1 MESTAAPRENKMG
14 TMPVGK
20 LLTGM
25 ALPMMAS
32 MLFQALY
39 NVVDSIYV
47 AQLGQDALNAV
58 SLALPL
64 QNLMIAVGGGLGV
77 GMNALLSR
85 SLGEKKYE
93 NADRAA
99 NTTIFLAIMAS
110 VIFALIGVFLSRPF
124 FALQTTNENII
135 NYGVDYTSICLG
147 VSFGIFLQFTAERML
162 QATGRTVLS
171 MCTQVLGAVINMVLD
186 PILIFGLCGAP
197 RLEVAGAAI
206 ATVAGQIVAACVG
219 LILNKKLNDD
229 VHLRISHIRW
239 HGWTVKEIFRV
250 GFPSM
255 LMMSV
260 GSVTTFTMN
269 KILLGFSEAA
279 TAVYGAYFKLQ
290 NFIFMPVFGL
300 NNACVPIVSYNYG
313 AARLDRLKEAIKRT
327 IITAMSIMA
336 VGAAL
341 FILIPGVLLGFFNP
355 SAEMLAIGV
364 PALRVIGG
372 HFILAGFC
380 IIAGSVCQA
389 IGNPFYS
396 LIISVGRQIV
406 VLLPV
411 AWLMSLTGNLLLVW
425 LAFPIAEGMSLILSG
440 FFLRRTMKAAE
451 ASIRSRLRE

>member
-1 MESTAAPRENKMG
+1 MEPNAAPRENKMG

-20 LLTGM
+20 LLMTM

-64 QNLMIAVGGGLGV
+64 QNLIIAAGGGIGV

-85 SLGEKKYE
+85 SLGEKKQDV
-93 NADRAA
+93 ADRAA
-99 NTTIFLAIMAS
+99 STAIFLAVAFGVLFA
-110 VIFALIGVFLSRPF
+110 VIGLTVSRPF
-124 FALQTTNENII
+124 FTLQTTNENII
-135 NYGVDYTSICLG
+135 RYGTDYTTICLG
-147 VSFGIFLQFTAERML
+147 LSVGIFLQFCFERML
-162 QATGRTVLS
+162 QATGRTVHS
-171 MCTQVLGAVINMVLD
+171 MCTQVLGALINMVMD
-186 PILIFGLCGAP
+186 PILIFGLYGFP
-197 RLEVAGAAI
+197 RMEVAGAAV
-206 ATVAGQIVAACVG
+206 ATVAGQLIAAAVG
-219 LILNKKLNDD
+219 FAVNLKLNHD
-229 VHLRISHIRW
+229 VHIRVKDICW
-239 HGWTVKEIFRV
+239 HTRTVKEIFRV

-355 SAEMLAIGV
+355 SAQMLAIGV

-425 LAFPIAEGMSLILSG
+425 LAFPIAEGMSLILSS

>member
-1 MESTAAPRENKMG
+1 MANPAPAENKMG

-20 LLTGM
+20 LLLAMG
-25 ALPMMAS
+25 LPMMAS

-39 NVVDSIYV
+39 NVVDSIFV
-47 AQLGQDALNAV
+47 ARLGQDALNAV

-85 SLGEKKYE
+85 SLGEKKFE

-110 VIFALIGVFLSRPF
+110 IIFALIGVFVSRPF
-124 FALQTTNENII
+124 FALQTANENII
-135 NYGVDYTSICLG
+135 RYGVDYTSICLG

-171 MCTQVLGAVINMVLD
+171 MCTQVLGAVINMIMD
-186 PILIFGLCGAP
+186 PILIFGLFGFP
-197 RLEVAGAAI
+197 RLEVAGAAV
-206 ATVAGQIVAACVG
+206 ATVLGQIVAAIAG

-239 HGWTVKEIFRV
+239 HSWTVKEIFRV

-269 KILLGFSEAA
+269 KILMGFSEAA

-313 AARLDRLKEAIKRT
+313 AARLDRLKKAVKYTICTAIC
-327 IITAMSIMA
+327 IM
-336 VGAAL
+336 VCGTLL
-341 FILIPGVLLGFFNP
+341 FESVPEVLLGFFNP
-355 SAEMLAIGV
+355 SAEMLSIGAV
-364 PALRVIGG
+364 ALRIVGI
-372 HFILAGFC
+372 HFPLAGFC

-389 IGNPFYS
+389 IGNPLHS
-396 LIISVGRQIV
+396 LLISVGRQIV

-411 AWLMSLTGNLLLVW
+411 AYLMSLTGNLNLVW
-425 LAFPIAEGMSLILSG
+425 FAFPIAEGVSLMLST
-440 FFLRRTMKAAE
+440 FFLRKTLKKANARM
-451 ASIRSRLRE
+451 AAQA

>member
-85 SLGEKKYE
+85 SLGEKKQDV
-93 NADRAA
+93 ADRAA
-99 NTTIFLAIMAS
+99 STAIFLAVAFGVLFA
-110 VIFALIGVFLSRPF
+110 VIGLTVSRPF
-124 FALQTTNENII
+124 FALQTANENII
-135 NYGVDYTSICLG
+135 RYGVDYTSICLG

-171 MCTQVLGAVINMVLD
+171 MCTQVLGAVINMIMD
-186 PILIFGLCGAP
+186 PILIFGLFGFP
-197 RLEVAGAAI
+197 RLEVAGAAV
-206 ATVAGQIVAACVG
+206 ATVLGQIVAAIAG

-239 HGWTVKEIFRV
+239 HSWTVKEIFRV

-313 AARLDRLKEAIKRT
+313 AARLDRLKQAVKYTICTAIC
-327 IITAMSIMA
+327 IMLC
-336 VGAAL
+336 GLLLFAL
-341 FILIPGVLLGFFNP
+341 VPELLLNIFSP
-355 SAEMLAIGV
+355 SAEMLQIGTT
-364 PALRVIGG
+364 ALRILGLP
-372 HFILAGFC
+372 FPLAGFC

-389 IGNPFYS
+389 IGNPIHS
-396 LIISVGRQIV
+396 LLISVGRQIV

-411 AWLMSLTGNLLLVW
+411 AFLMSLTGNLNLVW
-425 LAFPIAEGMSLILSG
+425 FAFPIAEFMSLLLSTV
-440 FFLRRTMKAAE
+440 FLRKTLKKARAHIE
-451 ASIRSRLRE
+451 AQAR

>member
-206 ATVAGQIVAACVG
+206 ATVAGQIIAAGVG

-313 AARLDRLKEAIKRT
+313 AARLDRLKQAVKYTICTAIC
-327 IITAMSIMA
+327 IMLC
-336 VGAAL
+336 GLLLFAL
-341 FILIPGVLLGFFNP
+341 VPELLLNIFSP
-355 SAEMLAIGV
+355 SAEMLQIGTT
-364 PALRVIGG
+364 ALRILGLP
-372 HFILAGFC
+372 FPLAGFC

-389 IGNPFYS
+389 IGNPIHS
-396 LIISVGRQIV
+396 LLISVGRQIV

-411 AWLMSLTGNLLLVW
+411 AFLMSLTGNLNLVW
-425 LAFPIAEGMSLILSG
+425 FAFPIAEFMSLLLSTV
-440 FFLRRTMKAAE
+440 FLRKTLKKARAHIE
-451 ASIRSRLRE
+451 AQAR

>member
-1 MESTAAPRENKMG
+1 MANPAPAENKMG

-20 LLTGM
+20 LLLAMG
-25 ALPMMAS
+25 LPMMAS

-39 NVVDSIYV
+39 NEVDSIFV
-47 AQLGQDALNAV
+47 ARLGQDALNAV

-85 SLGEKKYE
+85 SLGEKKFE

-110 VIFALIGVFLSRPF
+110 IIFALIGVFVSRPF
-124 FALQTTNENII
+124 FALQTANENII
-135 NYGVDYTSICLG
+135 RYGVDYTSICLG

-171 MCTQVLGAVINMVLD
+171 MCTQVLGAVINMIMD
-186 PILIFGLCGAP
+186 PILIFGLFGFP
-197 RLEVAGAAI
+197 RLEVAGAAV
-206 ATVAGQIVAACVG
+206 ATVLGQIVAAIAG

-239 HGWTVKEIFRV
+239 HSWTVKEIFRV

-269 KILLGFSEAA
+269 KILMGFSEAA

-313 AARLDRLKEAIKRT
+313 AARLDRLKKAVKYTICTAIC
-327 IITAMSIMA
+327 IM
-336 VGAAL
+336 VCGTLL
-341 FILIPGVLLGFFNP
+341 FESVPEVLLGFFNP
-355 SAEMLAIGV
+355 SAEMLSIGAV
-364 PALRVIGG
+364 ALRIVGI
-372 HFILAGFC
+372 HFPLAGFC

-389 IGNPFYS
+389 IGNPLHS
-396 LIISVGRQIV
+396 LLISVGRQIV

-411 AWLMSLTGNLLLVW
+411 AYLMSLTGNLNLVW
-425 LAFPIAEGMSLILSG
+425 FAFPIAEGVSLMLST
-440 FFLRRTMKAAE
+440 FFLRKTLKKANARM
-451 ASIRSRLRE
+451 AAQA

>member
-1 MESTAAPRENKMG
+1 MANPAPAENKMG

-20 LLTGM
+20 LLLAMG
-25 ALPMMAS
+25 LPMMAS

-39 NVVDSIYV
+39 NVVDSIFV
-47 AQLGQDALNAV
+47 ARLGQDALNAV

-85 SLGEKKYE
+85 SLGEKKFE

-110 VIFALIGVFLSRPF
+110 IIFALIGVFVSRPF
-124 FALQTTNENII
+124 FALQTANENII
-135 NYGVDYTSICLG
+135 RYGVDYTSICLG
-147 VSFGIFLQFTAERML
+147 VSIGIFLQFTAERML

-171 MCTQVLGAVINMVLD
+171 MCTQVLGAVINMIMD
-186 PILIFGLCGAP
+186 PILIFGLFGFP
-197 RLEVAGAAI
+197 RLEVAGAAV
-206 ATVAGQIVAACVG
+206 ATVLGQIVAAITG
-219 LILNKKLNDD
+219 LVLNKKLNDD

-239 HGWTVKEIFRV
+239 HSWTVKEIFRV

-269 KILLGFSEAA
+269 KILMGFSEAA

-313 AARLDRLKEAIKRT
+313 AARLDRLKKAVKYTICTAIC
-327 IITAMSIMA
+327 IMIC
-336 VGAAL
+336 GTLL
-341 FILIPGVLLGFFNP
+341 FESVPEVLLGFFNP
-355 SAEMLAIGV
+355 SAEMLSIGAV
-364 PALRVIGG
+364 ALRIVGI
-372 HFILAGFC
+372 HFPLAGFC

-389 IGNPFYS
+389 IGNPLHS
-396 LIISVGRQIV
+396 LLISVGRQIV

-411 AWLMSLTGNLLLVW
+411 AYLMSLTGNLNLVW
-425 LAFPIAEGMSLILSG
+425 FAFPIAEGVSLMLST
-440 FFLRRTMKAAE
+440 FFLRKTLKKANARM
-451 ASIRSRLRE
+451 AAQTR

>member
-1 MESTAAPRENKMG
+1 MANPAPAENKMG

-20 LLTGM
+20 LLLAMG
-25 ALPMMAS
+25 LPMMAS

-39 NVVDSIYV
+39 NVVDSIFV
-47 AQLGQDALNAV
+47 ARLGQDALNAV

-85 SLGEKKYE
+85 SLGEKKFE

-110 VIFALIGVFLSRPF
+110 IIFALIGVFVSRPF
-124 FALQTTNENII
+124 FALQTANENII
-135 NYGVDYTSICLG
+135 RYGVDYTSICLG

-171 MCTQVLGAVINMVLD
+171 MCTQVLGAVINMIMD
-186 PILIFGLCGAP
+186 PILIFGLFGFP
-197 RLEVAGAAI
+197 RLEVAGAAV
-206 ATVAGQIVAACVG
+206 ATVLGQIVAAIAG

-239 HGWTVKEIFRV
+239 HSWTVKEIFRV

-269 KILLGFSEAA
+269 KILMGFSEAA

-313 AARLDRLKEAIKRT
+313 AARLDRLKKAVKYTICTAIC
-327 IITAMSIMA
+327 IM
-336 VGAAL
+336 VCGTLL
-341 FILIPGVLLGFFNP
+341 FESVPEVLLGFFNP
-355 SAEMLAIGV
+355 SAEMLSIGAV
-364 PALRVIGG
+364 ALRIVGI
-372 HFILAGFC
+372 HFPLAGFC

-389 IGNPFYS
+389 IGNPLHS
-396 LIISVGRQIV
+396 LLISVGRQIV

-411 AWLMSLTGNLLLVW
+411 AYLMSLTGNLNLVW
-425 LAFPIAEGMSLILSG
+425 FAFPIAEGVSLMLST
-440 FFLRRTMKAAE
+440 FFLRKTLKKANARM
-451 ASIRSRLRE
+451 AAQPR

>member
-1 MESTAAPRENKMG
+1 MANPAPAENKMG

-20 LLTGM
+20 LLLAMG
-25 ALPMMAS
+25 LPMMAS

-39 NVVDSIYV
+39 NVVDSIFV
-47 AQLGQDALNAV
+47 ARLGQDALNAV

-85 SLGEKKYE
+85 SLGEKKFE

-110 VIFALIGVFLSRPF
+110 IIFALIGVFVSRPF
-124 FALQTTNENII
+124 FALQTANEAII
-135 NYGVDYTSICLG
+135 GYGVDYTSICLG

-171 MCTQVLGAVINMVLD
+171 MCTQVLGAVINMIMD
-186 PILIFGLCGAP
+186 PILIFGLFGFP
-197 RLEVAGAAI
+197 RLEVAGAAV
-206 ATVAGQIVAACVG
+206 ATVLGQIVAAIAG

-229 VHLRISHIRW
+229 VHLRISHVRW
-239 HGWTVKEIFRV
+239 HSWTVKEIFRV

-269 KILLGFSEAA
+269 KILMGFSEAA

-313 AARLDRLKEAIKRT
+313 AARLDRLKKAVKYTICTAIC
-327 IITAMSIMA
+327 IM
-336 VGAAL
+336 VCGTLL
-341 FILIPGVLLGFFNP
+341 FESVPEVLLGFFSP
-355 SAEMLAIGV
+355 SAEMLSIGAV
-364 PALRVIGG
+364 ALRIVGI
-372 HFILAGFC
+372 HFPLAGFC

-389 IGNPFYS
+389 IGNPLHS
-396 LIISVGRQIV
+396 LLISVGRQIV

-411 AWLMSLTGNLLLVW
+411 AYLMSLTGNLNLVW
-425 LAFPIAEGMSLILSG
+425 FAFPIAEGVSLMLST
-440 FFLRRTMKAAE
+440 FFLRKTLKKANARM
-451 ASIRSRLRE
+451 AAQPR

>member
-1 MESTAAPRENKMG
+1 MANPAPAENKMG

-20 LLTGM
+20 LLLAMG
-25 ALPMMAS
+25 LPMMAS

-39 NVVDSIYV
+39 NVVDSIFV
-47 AQLGQDALNAV
+47 ARLGQDALNAV

-85 SLGEKKYE
+85 SLGEKKFE

-110 VIFALIGVFLSRPF
+110 IIFALIGVFVSRPF
-124 FALQTTNENII
+124 FALQTANEAII
-135 NYGVDYTSICLG
+135 GYGVDYTSICLG

-171 MCTQVLGAVINMVLD
+171 MCTQVLGAVINMIMD
-186 PILIFGLCGAP
+186 PILIFGLFGFP
-197 RLEVAGAAI
+197 RLEVAGAAV
-206 ATVAGQIVAACVG
+206 ATVLGQIVAAIAG

-239 HGWTVKEIFRV
+239 HSWTVKEIFRV

-269 KILLGFSEAA
+269 KILMGFSEAA

-313 AARLDRLKEAIKRT
+313 AARLDRLKKAVKYTICTAIC
-327 IITAMSIMA
+327 IM
-336 VGAAL
+336 VCGTLL
-341 FILIPGVLLGFFNP
+341 FESVPEVLLGFFNP
-355 SAEMLAIGV
+355 SAEMLSIGAV
-364 PALRVIGG
+364 ALRIVGI
-372 HFILAGFC
+372 HFPLAGFC

-389 IGNPFYS
+389 IGNPLHS
-396 LIISVGRQIV
+396 LLISVGRQIV

-411 AWLMSLTGNLLLVW
+411 AYLMSLTGNLNLVW
-425 LAFPIAEGMSLILSG
+425 FAFPIAEGVSLMLST
-440 FFLRRTMKAAE
+440 FFLRKTLKKANARM
-451 ASIRSRLRE
+451 AAQA

>member
-1 MESTAAPRENKMG
+1 MANPAPAENKMG

-20 LLTGM
+20 LLLAMG
-25 ALPMMAS
+25 LPMMAS

-39 NVVDSIYV
+39 NVVDSIFV
-47 AQLGQDALNAV
+47 ARLGQDALNAV

-85 SLGEKKYE
+85 SLGEKKFE

-110 VIFALIGVFLSRPF
+110 IIFALIGVFVSRPF
-124 FALQTTNENII
+124 FALQTANENII
-135 NYGVDYTSICLG
+135 RYGVDYTSICLG
-147 VSFGIFLQFTAERML
+147 VSIGIFLQFTAERML

-171 MCTQVLGAVINMVLD
+171 MCTQVLGAVINMIMD
-186 PILIFGLCGAP
+186 PILIFGLFGFP
-197 RLEVAGAAI
+197 RLEVAGAAV
-206 ATVAGQIVAACVG
+206 ATVLGQIVAAIAG

-239 HGWTVKEIFRV
+239 HSWTVKEIFRV

-269 KILLGFSEAA
+269 KILMGFSEAA

-313 AARLDRLKEAIKRT
+313 AARLDRLKKAVKYTICTAIC
-327 IITAMSIMA
+327 IM
-336 VGAAL
+336 VCGTLL
-341 FILIPGVLLGFFNP
+341 FESVPEVLLGFFNP
-355 SAEMLAIGV
+355 SAEMLSIGAV
-364 PALRVIGG
+364 ALRIVGI
-372 HFILAGFC
+372 HFPLAGFC

-389 IGNPFYS
+389 IGNPLHS
-396 LIISVGRQIV
+396 LLISVGRQIV

-411 AWLMSLTGNLLLVW
+411 AYLMSLTGNLNLVW
-425 LAFPIAEGMSLILSG
+425 FAFPIAEGVSLMLST
-440 FFLRRTMKAAE
+440 FFLRKTLKKANARM
-451 ASIRSRLRE
+451 AAQPR

>member
-1 MESTAAPRENKMG
+1 MANPAPAENKMG

-20 LLTGM
+20 LLLAMG
-25 ALPMMAS
+25 LPMMAS

-39 NVVDSIYV
+39 NVVDSIFV
-47 AQLGQDALNAV
+47 ARLGQDALNAV

-85 SLGEKKYE
+85 SLGEKKFE

-110 VIFALIGVFLSRPF
+110 IIFALIGVFVSRPF
-124 FALQTTNENII
+124 FALQTANENII
-135 NYGVDYTSICLG
+135 RYGVDYTSICLG

-171 MCTQVLGAVINMVLD
+171 MCTQVLGAVINMIMD
-186 PILIFGLCGAP
+186 PILIFGLFGFP
-197 RLEVAGAAI
+197 RLEVAGAAV
-206 ATVAGQIVAACVG
+206 ATVLGQIVAAIAG

-239 HGWTVKEIFRV
+239 HSWTVKEIFRV

-269 KILLGFSEAA
+269 KILMGFSEAA

-313 AARLDRLKEAIKRT
+313 AARLDRLKKAVKYTICTAIC
-327 IITAMSIMA
+327 IMIC
-336 VGAAL
+336 GTLL
-341 FILIPGVLLGFFNP
+341 FESVPEVLLGFFNP
-355 SAEMLAIGV
+355 SAEMLSIGAV
-364 PALRVIGG
+364 ALRIVGI
-372 HFILAGFC
+372 HFPLAGFC

-389 IGNPFYS
+389 IGNPLHS
-396 LIISVGRQIV
+396 LLISVGRQIV

-411 AWLMSLTGNLLLVW
+411 AYLMSLTGNLNLVW
-425 LAFPIAEGMSLILSG
+425 FAFPIAEGVSLMLST
-440 FFLRRTMKAAE
+440 FFLRKTLKKANARM
-451 ASIRSRLRE
+451 AAQTR

>member
-1 MESTAAPRENKMG
+1 MEKTVPQENKMG

-20 LLTGM
+20 LLFTMG
-25 ALPMMAS
+25 LPMMAS

-39 NVVDSIYV
+39 NVVDSIFVSY
-47 AQLGQDALNAV
+47 LGQDALNAV

-64 QNLMIAVGGGLGV
+64 QNVMIAVGGGLGV

-85 SLGEKKYE
+85 SLGEKKFE

-99 NTTIFLAIMAS
+99 NTTIFLAVLAS
-110 VIFALIGVFLSRPF
+110 LVFALVGIFVSRPF

-135 NYGVDYTSICLG
+135 RYGVDYTSICLG
-147 VSFGIFLQFTAERML
+147 LSMGIFLQFTAERML
-162 QATGRTVLS
+162 QATGRTLLS
-171 MCTQVLGAVINMVLD
+171 MCTQVLGALINMVLD
-186 PILIFGLCGAP
+186 PILIFGLFGFP
-197 RLEVAGAAI
+197 RLEVAGAAV
-206 ATVAGQIVAACVG
+206 ATVAGQIVAAATG
-219 LILNKKLNDD
+219 LVLNVRLNHD
-229 VHLRISHIRW
+229 VHLSIKRVRW

-290 NFIFMPVFGL
+290 NFIFMPVFGM

-313 AARLDRLKEAIKRT
+313 AARLDRLKKAVKYTVCTAIC
-327 IITAMSIMA
+327 IMTC
-336 VGAAL
+336 GTLL
-341 FILIPGVLLGFFNP
+341 FELAPHILLGFFNP
-355 SAEMLAIGV
+355 SEEMLSIGMV
-364 PALRVIGG
+364 ALRIVGI
-372 HFILAGFC
+372 HFPLAGFC

-389 IGNPFYS
+389 IGNPVHS
-396 LIISVGRQIV
+396 LLISVGRQIV

-411 AWLMSLTGNLLLVW
+411 AYLMSLTGNLNLVW
-425 LAFPIAEGMSLILSG
+425 LAFPIAEGMSLILSS
-440 FFLRRTMKAAE
+440 FFLSKTMKKARARME
-451 ASIRSRLRE
+451 AQQ

>member
-1 MESTAAPRENKMG
+1 MANPAPAENKMG

-20 LLTGM
+20 LLLAMG
-25 ALPMMAS
+25 LPMMAS

-39 NVVDSIYV
+39 NVVDSIFV
-47 AQLGQDALNAV
+47 ARLGQDALNAV

-85 SLGEKKYE
+85 SLGEKKFE

-110 VIFALIGVFLSRPF
+110 IIFALIGVFVSRPF
-124 FALQTTNENII
+124 FALQTANENII
-135 NYGVDYTSICLG
+135 RYGVDYTSICLG

-171 MCTQVLGAVINMVLD
+171 MCTQVLGAVINMIMD
-186 PILIFGLCGAP
+186 PILIFGLFGFP
-197 RLEVAGAAI
+197 RLEVAGAAV
-206 ATVAGQIVAACVG
+206 ATVLGQIVAAIAG

-239 HGWTVKEIFRV
+239 HSWTVKEIFRV

-269 KILLGFSEAA
+269 KILMGFSEAA

-313 AARLDRLKEAIKRT
+313 AARLDRLKKAVKYTICTAIC
-327 IITAMSIMA
+327 IM
-336 VGAAL
+336 VCGTLL
-341 FILIPGVLLGFFNP
+341 FESVPEVLLGFFNP
-355 SAEMLAIGV
+355 SAEMLSIGAV
-364 PALRVIGG
+364 ALRIVGI
-372 HFILAGFC
+372 HFPLAGFC

-389 IGNPFYS
+389 IGNPLHS
-396 LIISVGRQIV
+396 LLISAGRQIV

-411 AWLMSLTGNLLLVW
+411 AYLMSLTGNLNLVW
-425 LAFPIAEGMSLILSG
+425 FAFPIAEGVSLMLST
-440 FFLRRTMKAAE
+440 FFLRKTLKKANARM
-451 ASIRSRLRE
+451 AAQA

>member
-1 MESTAAPRENKMG
+1 MSNTAPVENKMG
-14 TMPVGK
+14 VLPVGK
-20 LLTGM
+20 LLFTM
-25 ALPMMAS
+25 AVPMMAS

-39 NVVDSIYV
+39 NVVDSIFV
-47 AQLGQDALNAV
+47 ARLGQDALNAV

-85 SLGEKKYE
+85 SLGEKKFE

-99 NTTIFLAIMAS
+99 NTTVLLAILAS
-110 VIFALIGVFLSRPF
+110 VIFALIGLFLSRPF
-124 FALQTTNENII
+124 FALQTTNENIVR
-135 NYGVDYTSICLG
+135 YGTDYTSICLG
-147 VSFGIFLQFTAERML
+147 VSIGIFLQFTAERML

-171 MCTQVLGAVINMVLD
+171 MCTQVLGALINMILD
-186 PILIFGLCGAP
+186 PILIFGLFGLP
-197 RLEVAGAAI
+197 RLEVAGAAV

-219 LILNKKLNDD
+219 LTLNVKLNHDI
-229 VHLRISHIRW
+229 HLRPGLVRW
-239 HGWTVKEIFRV
+239 HRWTVKEIFRV

-290 NFIFMPVFGL
+290 NFIFMPVFGM

-313 AARLDRLKEAIKRT
+313 AARLDRLKKAVKLTIGTAIC
-327 IITAMSIMA
+327 IMTC
-336 VGAAL
+336 GTLL
-341 FILIPGVLLGFFNP
+341 FEFVPGVLLGFFNP
-355 SAEMLAIGV
+355 SEEMLSIGAV
-364 PALRVIGG
+364 ALRIVGV
-372 HFILAGFC
+372 HFPLAGFC

-411 AWLMSLTGNLLLVW
+411 AFLMSLTGNLNLVW
-425 LAFPIAEGMSLILSG
+425 LAFPIAEGMSLILSS
-440 FFLRRTMKAAE
+440 FFLRKTMKAAQE
-451 ASIRSRLRE
+451 RIEELNR

>member
-85 SLGEKKYE
+85 SLGEKKQDV
-93 NADRAA
+93 ADRAA
-99 NTTIFLAIMAS
+99 STAIFLAVAFGVLFA
-110 VIFALIGVFLSRPF
+110 VIGLTVSRPF
-124 FALQTTNENII
+124 FTLQTTNENII
-135 NYGVDYTSICLG
+135 RYGTDYTTICLG
-147 VSFGIFLQFTAERML
+147 LSVGIFLQFCFERML
-162 QATGRTVLS
+162 QATGRTVHS
-171 MCTQVLGAVINMVLD
+171 MCTQVLGALINMVMD
-186 PILIFGLCGAP
+186 PILIFGLYGFP
-197 RLEVAGAAI
+197 RMEVAGAAV
-206 ATVAGQIVAACVG
+206 ATVAGQLIAAAVG
-219 LILNKKLNDD
+219 FAVNLKLNHD
-229 VHLRISHIRW
+229 VHIRVKDICC
-239 HGWTVKEIFRV
+239 HTRTVKEIFRV

-313 AARLDRLKEAIKRT
+313 AARLDRLKQAVKYTICTAIC
-327 IITAMSIMA
+327 IMLC
-336 VGAAL
+336 GLLLFAL
-341 FILIPGVLLGFFNP
+341 VPELLLNIFSP
-355 SAEMLAIGV
+355 SAEMLQIGTT
-364 PALRVIGG
+364 ALRILGLP
-372 HFILAGFC
+372 FPLAGFC

-389 IGNPFYS
+389 IGNPIHS
-396 LIISVGRQIV
+396 LLISVGRQIV

-411 AWLMSLTGNLLLVW
+411 AFLMSLTGNLNLVW
-425 LAFPIAEGMSLILSG
+425 FAFPIAEFMSLLLSTV
-440 FFLRRTMKAAE
+440 FLRKTLKKARAHIE
-451 ASIRSRLRE
+451 AQAR

>member
-1 MESTAAPRENKMG
+1 MESTAASRENKMG

-20 LLTGM
+20 LLLAMG
-25 ALPMMAS
+25 LPMMAS

-39 NVVDSIYV
+39 NVVDSIFV
-47 AQLGQDALNAV
+47 ARLGQDALNAV

-85 SLGEKKYE
+85 SLGEKKFE

-110 VIFALIGVFLSRPF
+110 IIFALIGVFVSRPF
-124 FALQTTNENII
+124 FALQTANENII
-135 NYGVDYTSICLG
+135 RYGVDYTSICLG
-147 VSFGIFLQFTAERML
+147 VSIGIFLQFTAERML

-171 MCTQVLGAVINMVLD
+171 MCTQVLGAVINMIMD
-186 PILIFGLCGAP
+186 PILIFGLFGFP
-197 RLEVAGAAI
+197 RLEVAGAAV
-206 ATVAGQIVAACVG
+206 ATVLGQIVAAIAG

-239 HGWTVKEIFRV
+239 HSWTVKEIFRV

-269 KILLGFSEAA
+269 KILMGFSEAA

-313 AARLDRLKEAIKRT
+313 AARLDRLKKAVKYTICTAIC
-327 IITAMSIMA
+327 IM
-336 VGAAL
+336 VCGTLL
-341 FILIPGVLLGFFNP
+341 FESVPEVLLGFFNP
-355 SAEMLAIGV
+355 SAEMLSIGAV
-364 PALRVIGG
+364 ALRIVGI
-372 HFILAGFC
+372 HFPLAGFC

-389 IGNPFYS
+389 IGNPLHS
-396 LIISVGRQIV
+396 LLISVGRQIV

-411 AWLMSLTGNLLLVW
+411 AYLMSLTGNLNLVW
-425 LAFPIAEGMSLILSG
+425 FAFPIAEGVSLMLST
-440 FFLRRTMKAAE
+440 FFLRKTLKKANARM
-451 ASIRSRLRE
+451 AAQPR

>member
-1 MESTAAPRENKMG
+1 MDKTNALPQENKMG
-14 TMPVGK
+14 TMPIGK
-20 LLTGM
+20 LLFTMG
-25 ALPMMAS
+25 LPMMAS

-64 QNLMIAVGGGLGV
+64 QNVMIAVGGGLGV

-85 SLGEKKYE
+85 SLGEKKFE

-99 NTTIFLAIMAS
+99 NTTILLAILAS
-110 VIFALIGVFLSRPF
+110 IVFALIGVLFSRPF
-124 FALQTTNENII
+124 FAMQTANENII
-135 NYGVDYTSICLG
+135 RYGTDYTSICLG
-147 VSFGIFLQFTAERML
+147 VSIGVFLQFTVERML

-171 MCTQVLGAVINMVLD
+171 MCTQVLGAIINMIMD
-186 PILIFGLCGAP
+186 PILIFGLYGFP

-206 ATVAGQIVAACVG
+206 ATVMGQIVAAVVG
-219 LILNKKLNDD
+219 LVLNVRLNHDI
-229 VHLRISHIRW
+229 HLSIKRVRW
-239 HGWTVKEIFRV
+239 HAWTVKEIFRV

-313 AARLDRLKEAIKRT
+313 AARLDRLKKAVKYTICAAIC
-327 IITAMSIMA
+327 IMTC
-336 VGAAL
+336 GTLL
-341 FILIPGVLLGFFNP
+341 FEFVPGILLGFFNP
-355 SAEMLAIGV
+355 SAEMLSIGTV
-364 PALRVIGG
+364 ALRIVGI
-372 HFILAGFC
+372 HFPLAGFC

-389 IGNPFYS
+389 IGNPFHS

-406 VLLPV
+406 VLLPI
-411 AWLMSLTGNLLLVW
+411 AFLMSLTGNLNLVW
-425 LAFPIAEGMSLILSG
+425 FAFPIAEGMSLILST
-440 FFLRRTMKAAE
+440 FFLRKTLKKASARM
-451 ASIRSRLRE
+451 AAQQ

>member
-1 MESTAAPRENKMG
+1 MANPAPAENKMG

-20 LLTGM
+20 LLLAMG
-25 ALPMMAS
+25 LPMMAS

-39 NVVDSIYV
+39 NVVDSFFV
-47 AQLGQDALNAV
+47 ARLGQDALNAV

-85 SLGEKKYE
+85 SLGEKKFE

-110 VIFALIGVFLSRPF
+110 IIFALIGVFVSRPF
-124 FALQTTNENII
+124 FALQTANENII
-135 NYGVDYTSICLG
+135 RYGVDYTSICLG

-171 MCTQVLGAVINMVLD
+171 MCTQVLGAVINMIMD
-186 PILIFGLCGAP
+186 PILIFGLFGFP
-197 RLEVAGAAI
+197 RLEVAGAAV
-206 ATVAGQIVAACVG
+206 ATVLGQIVAAIAG

-239 HGWTVKEIFRV
+239 HSWTVKEIFRV

-269 KILLGFSEAA
+269 KILMGFSEAA

-313 AARLDRLKEAIKRT
+313 AARLDRLKKAVKYTICTAIC
-327 IITAMSIMA
+327 IM
-336 VGAAL
+336 VCGTLL
-341 FILIPGVLLGFFNP
+341 FESVPEVLLGFFNP
-355 SAEMLAIGV
+355 SAEMLSIGAV
-364 PALRVIGG
+364 ALRIVGI
-372 HFILAGFC
+372 HFPLAGFC

-389 IGNPFYS
+389 IGNPLHS
-396 LIISVGRQIV
+396 LLISVGRQIV

-411 AWLMSLTGNLLLVW
+411 AYLMSLTGNLNLVW
-425 LAFPIAEGMSLILSG
+425 FAFPIAEGVSLMLST
-440 FFLRRTMKAAE
+440 FFLRKTLKKANARM
-451 ASIRSRLRE
+451 AAQA

>member
-1 MESTAAPRENKMG
+1 MANPAPAENKMG

-20 LLTGM
+20 LLLAMG
-25 ALPMMAS
+25 LPMMAS

-39 NVVDSIYV
+39 NVVDSIFV
-47 AQLGQDALNAV
+47 ARLGQDALNAV

-85 SLGEKKYE
+85 SLGEKKFE

-110 VIFALIGVFLSRPF
+110 IIFALIGVFVSRPF
-124 FALQTTNENII
+124 FALQTANEAII
-135 NYGVDYTSICLG
+135 GYGVDYTSICLG

-171 MCTQVLGAVINMVLD
+171 MCTQVLGAVINMIMD
-186 PILIFGLCGAP
+186 PILIFGLFGFP
-197 RLEVAGAAI
+197 RLEVAGAAV
-206 ATVAGQIVAACVG
+206 ATVLGQIVAAITG

-239 HGWTVKEIFRV
+239 HSWTVKEIFRV

-269 KILLGFSEAA
+269 KILMGFSEAA

-313 AARLDRLKEAIKRT
+313 AARLDRLKKAVKYTICTAIC
-327 IITAMSIMA
+327 IMIC
-336 VGAAL
+336 GTLL
-341 FILIPGVLLGFFNP
+341 FESVPEVLLGFFNP
-355 SAEMLAIGV
+355 SAEMLSIGAV
-364 PALRVIGG
+364 ALRIVGI
-372 HFILAGFC
+372 HFPLAGFC

-389 IGNPFYS
+389 IGNPLHS
-396 LIISVGRQIV
+396 LLISVGRQIV

-411 AWLMSLTGNLLLVW
+411 AYLMSLTGNLNLVW
-425 LAFPIAEGMSLILSG
+425 FAFPIAEGVSLMLST
-440 FFLRRTMKAAE
+440 FFLRKTLKKANARM
-451 ASIRSRLRE
+451 AAQPR

>member
-1 MESTAAPRENKMG
+1 MSNTAPVENKMG
-14 TMPVGK
+14 VLPVGK
-20 LLTGM
+20 LLFTM
-25 ALPMMAS
+25 AVPMMAS

-39 NVVDSIYV
+39 NVVDSIFV
-47 AQLGQDALNAV
+47 ARLGQDALNAV

-85 SLGEKKYE
+85 SLGEKKFE

-99 NTTIFLAIMAS
+99 NTTVLLAILAS
-110 VIFALIGVFLSRPF
+110 VIFALIGLLLSRPF
-124 FALQTTNENII
+124 FALQTTNENIVR
-135 NYGVDYTSICLG
+135 YGTDYTSICLG
-147 VSFGIFLQFTAERML
+147 VSIGIFLQFTAERML

-171 MCTQVLGAVINMVLD
+171 MCTQVLGALINMILD
-186 PILIFGLCGAP
+186 PILIFGLFGLP
-197 RLEVAGAAI
+197 RLEVAGAAV

-219 LILNKKLNDD
+219 LTLNVKLNHDI
-229 VHLRISHIRW
+229 HLRLGLIRW

-290 NFIFMPVFGL
+290 NFIFMPVFGM

-313 AARLDRLKEAIKRT
+313 AARLDRLKKAVKLTIGTAIC
-327 IITAMSIMA
+327 IMTC
-336 VGAAL
+336 GTLL
-341 FILIPGVLLGFFNP
+341 FEFVPGVLLGFFNP
-355 SAEMLAIGV
+355 SEEMLSIGAV
-364 PALRVIGG
+364 ALRIVGV
-372 HFILAGFC
+372 HFPLAGFC

-411 AWLMSLTGNLLLVW
+411 AFLMSLTGNLNLVW
-425 LAFPIAEGMSLILSG
+425 LAFPIAEGMSLILSS
-440 FFLRRTMKAAE
+440 FFLRKTMKAAQE
-451 ASIRSRLRE
+451 RIEELNR